1 MQIGGVGLASS
12 AAVESRIK
20 KAIEFTQSG
29 QGPFADA
36 LNANVA
42 KNTTSTAK
50 VENSSAP
57 AKTSNDIDWG
67 LVSANLGF
75 ANNNV
80 IYTTD
85 ISRVAELAM
94 KDATSKLDTAFAQ
107 AGISNNPSV
116 DFTLSRY
123 DGSLEVGNHPQ
134 KDKIEALLAS
144 NPDLAHDVREAF
156 VLKAN
161 ATVTEKGSLYAD
173 AYQRTY
179 ASKGKAAADALTS
192 LFLSIGD
199 KTPTFRYS
207 ADGLAALY
215 DGQSENNYLASIAG
229 RLGGSG
235 SLNVTA

>member
-1 MQIGGVGLASS
+1 MQISGFGLGSS
-12 AAVESRIK
+12 AAIESRIK
-20 KAIEFTQSG
+20 KAVEFTQSG

-36 LNANVA
+36 LQATSA
-42 KNTTSTAK
+42 KNATSAVK
-50 VENSSAP
+50 AENAAAP
-57 AKTSNDIDWG
+57 TKISDDIDWG
-67 LVSANLGF
+67 LVSANLGY

-85 ISRVAELAM
+85 LSRVAELAM
-94 KDATSKLDTAFAQ
+94 KDASTKLDAAFAQ
-107 AGISNNPSV
+107 AGISNNPPV
-116 DFTLSRY
+116 DFSLSRY

-134 KDKIEALLAS
+134 KDKIEALLAG

-161 ATVTEKGSLYAD
+161 ANITEKGSLYAE

-192 LFLSIGD
+192 LFLSLGD
-199 KTPTFRYS
+199 KTPSFRYG
-207 ADGLAALY
+207 ADGLSALY
-215 DGQSENNYLASIAG
+215 DGQSEISYLASIAG
-229 RLGGSG
+229 RLGANG